1 MGLSSQTL
9 LGKQK
14 EQCGINGAKLTSDR
28 IVGGNGVGVMWKRWT
43 PSIIKPNVFLNGP
56 YEGLSMNF
64 WWLPTPSQSTSL
76 ISTALLSNALSALLE
91 REGTEGGNTNQK
103 HKQTLILNTH
113 TPVQPLISILRLN
126 RFDRIRPCFCSVAR
140 SRKLNAGF

>member
-1 MGLSSQTL
+1 
-9 LGKQK
+9 
-14 EQCGINGAKLTSDR
+14 
-28 IVGGNGVGVMWKRWT
+28 
-43 PSIIKPNVFLNGP
+43 
-56 YEGLSMNF
+56 MNF

-103 HKQTLILNTH
+103 HKQTLILKTH

-126 RFDRIRPCFCSVAR
+126 RFDRICPCFCSVAR
-140 SRKLNAGF
+140 PRKLNAGF